1 MFTYILLSLYLIKIV
16 CWLAVGA
23 TKEFKTKIGINGW
36 EDWGSWGSGG
46 DKEGGKGGGGGE
58 EEDEHNGGGRIKGN
72 GRNKGSGEDDESGR
86 ENWSG
91 RENGSGFNTE
101 NWRTW
106 GRWGG
111 WGGFLSHKNGGS
123 RWRPQRLGTWTCLL
137 SKPSNWF
144 MSL

>member
-1 MFTYILLSLYLIKIV
+1 MFNYILLLLYLIKKIV

-23 TKEFKTKIGINGW
+23 TKESKIKIGINGW

-46 DKEGGKGGGGGE
+46 DKEGGKGGGE
-58 EEDEHNGGGRIKGN
+58 QEKCEHNRGGRIKGS
-72 GRNKGSGEDDESGR
+72 GRYKGSGEDDENGR
-86 ENWSG
+86 ENGSG
-91 RENGSGFNTE
+91 RKNGSGFNTE

-111 WGGFLSHKNGGS
+111 WGGFISHKNGGR
-123 RWRPQRLGTWTCLL
+123 RWRPQRPHTWTCLL
-137 SKPSNWF
+137 SKLSNWF